1 MILVILI
8 LRTLFLSLTPLLSP
22 DELHVLK
29 PLSRLIDLIQAS
41 EPSIVEYM
49 ASLRDSSY
57 TKALKSCYRV
67 VTVWAQ
73 EVSSH
78 SDEQGLFI
86 LSLSRPVKSLCFPGC
101 VRYAR

>member
-41 EPSIVEYM
+41 EPSIVQYM
-49 ASLRDSSY
+49 AILRDSSY

-67 VTVWAQ
+67 VTGWVQ
-73 EVSSH
+73 EVSFH
-78 SDEQGLFI
+78 FDEQGQFI
-86 LSLSRPVKSLCFPGC
+86 ISLNRPVKSLCFLSC
-101 VRYAR
+101 VQYAR